1 MLVQAHPWAAHVE
14 TVGSFSLY
22 WRVNSQRSMNCSLV
36 DDDTIQAQAR
46 AVIEAEGFAAF
57 RPTAPVY
64 QYAIAGLSSEFFPPE
79 RLHVLP
85 IAEIEPPLRYVG
97 VALFPR
103 AKQILDAMLR
113 GDALPPI
120 YVELLPDIPAGLYRY
135 RTTDGFHRFH
145 LSRALGLSQIPAIVW
160 PPFE

>member
-1 MLVQAHPWAAHVE
+1 
-14 TVGSFSLY
+14 
-22 WRVNSQRSMNCSLV
+22 MNCSLV

-46 AVIEAEGFAAF
+46 TVLEAEGFAAF
-57 RPTAPVY
+57 RPTAHAYRYDIV
-64 QYAIAGLSSEFFPPE
+64 GLSSEHFPPE
-79 RLHVLP
+79 RLYVLS
-85 IAEIEPPLRYVG
+85 IAEIEPPLRCVG

-103 AKQILDAMLR
+103 AKRILDGILR

-120 YVELLPDIPAGLYRY
+120 YVELLPEFSGPYRY

-160 PPFE
+160 PSSA

>member
-1 MLVQAHPWAAHVE
+1 MN
-14 TVGSFSLY
+14 FSP
-22 WRVNSQRSMNCSLV
+22 V
-36 DDDTIQAQAR
+36 DDTTIQAQAR
-46 AVIEAEGFAAF
+46 AVIEAEGFAVF
-57 RPTAPVY
+57 RPTAPAY
-64 QYAIAGLSSEFFPPE
+64 RYSIAGPSSEFFPPE

-120 YVELLPDIPAGLYRY
+120 YVEPLPDSPAGPYCYRVA
-135 RTTDGFHRFH
+135 DGFHRFH
-145 LSRALGLSQIPAIVW
+145 LSRALGFSQIPAIIW
-160 PPFE
+160 PPFD